1 MPTHDCGLGLFPHFA
16 WMRMDIK
23 GVQTEKFLHGIKQNQ
38 FVSCVRWRNDKY
50 IYSFFTADQNRLG
63 VFKCILFLNLI
74 NDVRWAHVSMPRVS
88 AHGVTYLM
96 TACVALIII
105 VMGDVSVVQTNSMA
119 INVGKAYRC
128 SEFA

>member
-1 MPTHDCGLGLFPHFA
+1 M
-16 WMRMDIK
+16 
-23 GVQTEKFLHGIKQNQ
+23 
-38 FVSCVRWRNDKY
+38 
-50 IYSFFTADQNRLG
+50 
-63 VFKCILFLNLI
+63 
-74 NDVRWAHVSMPRVS
+74 SMPRVS